1 MGLLHVI
8 CFMLHEFMSGHS
20 HWAGIKHRKGLND
33 AKRGKVFTKHA
44 KLITIMA
51 REGGGNPDTNFQ
63 LRLVIDRAR
72 LDNMPKENIER
83 AIKKGTGELKEGN
96 EIQEIIY
103 EGMGPGNVQMIVK
116 TATDNRNRTV
126 SEIKSIFTKAGGKL
140 GEMGSV
146 MWNFKKVGNINV
158 AVPKGAD
165 PYALEEKSIDAG
177 AEDTIYSDNTLTI
190 YTKPE
195 DLQKVQKNLAVAG
208 ISIEDAGLIYAPL
221 QKTELPEDAKM
232 DYEKILET
240 LDEQDDVQEIYDN
253 L

>member
-1 MGLLHVI
+1 
-8 CFMLHEFMSGHS
+8 MSGHS
-20 HWAGIKHRKGLND
+20 HWAGIKHRKGIND

-51 REGGGNPDTNFQ
+51 RDGGGDPASNFQ

-83 AIKKGTGELKEGN
+83 AIKKGTGEIKEGN
-96 EIQEIIY
+96 EIVEIIY

-140 GEMGSV
+140 GEMDSV

-158 AVPKGAD
+158 TVPKGAS
-165 PYALEEKSIDAG
+165 PYDLEEKAIDAG
-177 AEDTIYSDNTLTI
+177 AEDTIYAGDVLTVFTL
-190 YTKPE
+190 PE
-195 DLQKVQKNLAVAG
+195 NLQAVQKNLSAAG
-208 ISIEDAGLIYAPL
+208 LTIEDAGLVYAPL
-221 QKTELPEDAKM
+221 QKTTLSDDDRL
-232 DYEKILET
+232 DYEKLLET
-240 LDEQDDVQEIYDN
+240 LDDQDDVQEIYDN

>member
-1 MGLLHVI
+1 
-8 CFMLHEFMSGHS
+8 MSGHS
-20 HWAGIKHRKGLND
+20 HWAGIKHRKGIND

-51 REGGGNPDTNFQ
+51 RDGGGDPASNFQ

-83 AIKKGTGELKEGN
+83 AIKKGTGEIKDGG
-96 EIQEIIY
+96 EIVEIIY
-103 EGMGPGNVQMIVK
+103 EGMGPGNVQMIIK

-146 MWNFKKVGNINV
+146 MWNFKKVGNINLT
-158 AVPKGAD
+158 VPKGED
-165 PYALEEKSIDAG
+165 HYALEEKAIDAG
-177 AEDTIYSDNTLTI
+177 AEDTIYAGDVLTVYTL
-190 YTKPE
+190 PE
-195 DLQKVQKNLAVAG
+195 NLQSVQKNLTAAG
-208 ISIEDAGLIYAPL
+208 LGIEDAGLVYAPL
-221 QKTELPEDAKM
+221 QKTTLSDDDRL
-232 DYEKILET
+232 DYEKLLET
-240 LDEQDDVQEIYDN
+240 LDDQDDVQEIYDN

>member
-1 MGLLHVI
+1 
-8 CFMLHEFMSGHS
+8 MSGHS
-20 HWAGIKHRKGLND
+20 HWAGIKHRKGIND

-51 REGGGNPDTNFQ
+51 REGGGKPESNFQ

-72 LDNMPKENIER
+72 LDNMPKENIDR

-146 MWNFKKVGNINV
+146 MWNFKKVGSINI
-158 AVPKGAD
+158 AVPAGAD
-165 PYALEEKSIDAG
+165 PYALEEKAIDAG
-177 AEDTIYSDNTLTI
+177 AEDTLYSDNTLTI

-195 DLQKVQKNLAVAG
+195 DLQKVQKNLDDAG
-208 ISIEDAGLIYAPL
+208 ISVEDAGLVYAPL
-221 QKTELPEDAKM
+221 QKTELSEDARL

>member
-1 MGLLHVI
+1 
-8 CFMLHEFMSGHS
+8 MSGHS
-20 HWAGIKHRKGLND
+20 HWAGIKHRKGIND

-51 REGGGNPDTNFQ
+51 RAGGGDPASNFQ

-83 AIKKGTGELKEGN
+83 AIKKGTGEIKDGG
-96 EIQEIIY
+96 EIVEIIY
-103 EGMGPGNVQMIVK
+103 EGMGPGNVQMIIK

-146 MWNFKKVGNINV
+146 MWNFKKVGNINLT
-158 AVPKGAD
+158 VPKGED
-165 PYALEEKSIDAG
+165 HYALEEKAIDAG
-177 AEDTIYSDNTLTI
+177 AEDTIYAGDVLTVYTL
-190 YTKPE
+190 PE
-195 DLQKVQKNLAVAG
+195 NLQSVQKNLTAAG
-208 ISIEDAGLIYAPL
+208 LGIEDAGLVYAPL
-221 QKTELPEDAKM
+221 QKPTLSDDARL
-232 DYEKILET
+232 DYEKLLET
-240 LDEQDDVQEIYDN
+240 LDDQDDVQEIYDN